1 MLLANSAIDKA
12 THMMKIT
19 LSSQPHVFAAGPATQ
34 RFSQHLCTQ
43 SVGTVCSC
51 VTVADAIPHCRGNTR
66 KQTHDR
72 EADGKRR
79 PGREFTLELL
89 LVAQGCQRRL
99 VLGHLVNVIRLVARR
114 QRGGDRRRM
123 VRFRHGFGKAS
134 RLGSIYTPYAPIRTF
149 VDGRH
154 SVVGSARTSTAIMI
168 ISTRE
173 GELNDQR

>member
-12 THMMKIT
+12 THMMKMT
-19 LSSQPHVFAAGPATQ
+19 LSSQPQVLAAGPAVQ
-34 RFSQHLCTQ
+34 RFSQNLYTQ
-43 SVGTVCSC
+43 SMVVCSR
-51 VTVADAIPHCRGNTR
+51 VTVADTIPHCRGNTR

-99 VLGHLVNVIRLVARR
+99 VLGHLIDVIRLVARR
-114 QRGGDRRRM
+114 QRGGHRRRM

-134 RLGSIYTPYAPIRTF
+134 RLGSIYSVRFDKNIR
-149 VDGRH
+149 GRTTQRSRISSNKH
-154 SVVGSARTSTAIMI
+154 SDDNNKH
-168 ISTRE
+168 TRRRAE
-173 GELNDQR
+173 